1 MVVLE
6 KPLSKAYPE
15 IDIVTTPV
23 GDDVAMVHVN
33 NCTSDLNAWVNIF
46 REYSAELGIEIST
59 EKLYGTLYRKALE
72 GDADCG
78 GLLSYGYFSGENKM
92 CIRDRCHIVYDKNL
106 CTQKRSTCFKQI
118 LLLVF
123 RLFL

>member
-15 IDIVTTPV
+15 IDMVTTPV

-59 EKLYGTLYRKALE
+59 ESYTAHFTEKLLKVTQTAEDFFLTDISRAKILQVLKKAV
-72 GDADCG
+72 
-78 GLLSYGYFSGENKM
+78 SFSFV
-92 CIRDRCHIVYDKNL
+92 HQTASL
-106 CTQKRSTCFKQI
+106 HLQTS
-118 LLLVF
+118 
-123 RLFL
+123 